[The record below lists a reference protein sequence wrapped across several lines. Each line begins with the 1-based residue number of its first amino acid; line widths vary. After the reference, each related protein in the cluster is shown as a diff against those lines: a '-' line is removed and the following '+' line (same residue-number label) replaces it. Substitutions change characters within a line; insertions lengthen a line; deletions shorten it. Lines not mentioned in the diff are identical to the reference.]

1 MKRIDEN
8 HSFNINVACIV
19 GERKAILLKEQ
30 YGWCLKN
37 LHNDRNIHAGHAWT
51 YNSAKAYAQKFPYWN
66 PKSISRWLKEMEDEG
81 WIASA
86 NLNKV
91 AFDRTKWYTVN
102 FRRYDLAVTGC
113 DMKIEDIETWKKEIK
128 KSISQNEEWND
139 QNEEWNDQNEES
151 DFSKTDNQSSQ
162 NEEPIPPLTTSYPS
176 REPERENTTA
186 QNTAGINGF
195 NLTPPPCSAPPPSP
209 ALPPEE
215 QAIQAAIANAKA
227 YMEQWP
233 AMRPHILEGARLRES
248 EVDFEKELESWIR
261 HHGNHAY
268 YLNNITKSISS
279 DFARWMVKAKQFNHG
294 RQGQVSKSSNK
305 HKEVKPG
312 VADRVQE
319 QAKRRGIT
327 VLS

>member
-66 PKSISRWLKEMEDEG
+66 PKSISRWLKEMENEG

-102 FRRYDLAVTGC
+102 FRRYDMAVTGC
-113 DMKIEDIETWKKEIK
+113 DMKSEDIETWKKEIK
-128 KSISQNEEWND
+128 KSISQNEEWM
-139 QNEEWNDQNEES
+139 DQNEES
-151 DFSKTDNQSSQ
+151 DFSKTDNLISQ

-176 REPERENTTA
+176 REPESRPQTSNSDFFSPDKHETA
-186 QNTAGINGF
+186 AAEIITNKCHSLAGF
-195 NLTPPPCSAPPPSP
+195 NRLHSTFEWRETLHSA
-209 ALPPEE
+209 
-215 QAIQAAIANAKA
+215 NT
-227 YMEQWP
+227 
-233 AMRPHILEGARLRES
+233 LR
-248 EVDFEKELESWIR
+248 
-261 HHGNHAY
+261 
-268 YLNNITKSISS
+268 
-279 DFARWMVKAKQFNHG
+279 
-294 RQGQVSKSSNK
+294 
-305 HKEVKPG
+305 
-312 VADRVQE
+312 
-319 QAKRRGIT
+319 
-327 VLS
+327 

>member
-37 LHNDRNIHAGHAWT
+37 LHNDRNIHGGHAWT

-66 PKSISRWLKEMEDEG
+66 PKSISRWLKEMENEG

-128 KSISQNEEWND
+128 KSISQNEEWM
-139 QNEEWNDQNEES
+139 DQNEES
-151 DFSKTDNQSSQ
+151 DFSKTDNLISQ

-176 REPERENTTA
+176 REPESRPQTSNSDFFSPDKHETAAAEIIRYLDANPMYLNGMAKGDWKRAVKGHCLKLQKLGKWNELQIPVNEGQYFSWIGARIAGAKSWFTTA
-186 QNTAGINGF
+186 AEFDRKSGRQPDAVTIKSIPTPQPVRPTVRASAAEARKIAGI
-195 NLTPPPCSAPPPSP
+195 
-209 ALPPEE
+209 
-215 QAIQAAIANAKA
+215 
-227 YMEQWP
+227 
-233 AMRPHILEGARLRES
+233 
-248 EVDFEKELESWIR
+248 
-261 HHGNHAY
+261 
-268 YLNNITKSISS
+268 
-279 DFARWMVKAKQFNHG
+279 
-294 RQGQVSKSSNK
+294 
-305 HKEVKPG
+305 
-312 VADRVQE
+312 
-319 QAKRRGIT
+319 
-327 VLS
+327 